1 MPAHPGLLPI
11 WELLMGVSWSPAG
24 APPSGRHGLRRR
36 GGHGCVARVLVMG
49 LWGSAADGGGM
60 QGRAGR
66 QLWALAGLPK
76 LG

>member
-1 MPAHPGLLPI
+1 
-11 WELLMGVSWSPAG
+11 MGV
-24 APPSGRHGLRRR
+24 RGLPGWNPLLRLAWAQEGR
-36 GGHGCVARVLVMG
+36 GGHGCVACVLVMG

-66 QLWALAGLPK
+66 QWWALAGLPK